1 MKRSRIILA
10 VSIASGLIFGG
21 SSYGQQFLQVSPGDI
36 KIKSIELEPQKTPSF
51 QAGDVSNKKVDRP
64 REWLELELE
73 FEANVSRAAKDAILP
88 ELTFRYYVGMVDV
101 ATKQPVVLTGD
112 VTHINIIVGE
122 KYNSAMYVP
131 PSTMGK
137 LTGNFRSADKGAV
150 LAYGVE
156 VLYNAQL
163 VGLWTNNGTGPK
175 ARFWDGKPI
184 TQGIVSRE
192 DTPFGILWIDRYP
205 EIKVK

>member
-1 MKRSRIILA
+1 MKSGKIISA
-10 VSIASGLIFGG
+10 VLIASSLIFGD
-21 SSYGQQFLQVSPGDI
+21 SVKGQQQFIQVSPGDI
-36 KIKSIELEPQKTPSF
+36 KIESIELEVQKTPSF
-51 QAGDVSNKKVDRP
+51 QAGDVTIKKVDRP

-73 FEANVSRAAKDAILP
+73 FEAKARAPKDAVLG
-88 ELTFRYYVGMVDV
+88 ELTFRYYVGVVDV

-137 LTGNFRSADKGAV
+137 LTGNFRNVDKNAV

-156 VLYNAQL
+156 VLYNAQM
-163 VGLWTNNGTGPK
+163 VGLWSNTGTGQK
-175 ARFWDGKPI
+175 ARFWDGKPV
-184 TQGIVSRE
+184 TPGVMSRE
-192 DTPFGILWIDRYP
+192 TTPFGILWIDRYP